1 MEQHALV
8 EALMKPETYDEDV
21 QKIELVQTHISFV
34 FLAGDYVY
42 KVKKPVNFGFL
53 DFTSLAKRKL
63 FCNREF
69 ELNRRLAGDMYLEV
83 VPINRSD
90 NQIKIKGEGKTI
102 EYAVKM
108 RRIPEDTM
116 MSGLITRNQVD
127 KVLIDEL
134 AKIIADFH
142 VKAETGESINKFGSL
157 EIIKFN
163 WDENFDQT
171 RNFIGRTID
180 SNQFDMIHHKIQTF
194 MKKNKPLF
202 NTRIENSRIRDCHGD
217 LHSGNIFVA
226 DRIYIFDCIEFN
238 ERFRYS
244 DVTSDIAFLSMD
256 LDFKNK
262 RDLSKYFID
271 QYIEYSQ
278 DRDLLMLLPFY
289 KCYRAY
295 VRGKVIGFKLDDP
308 NVKALEK
315 EQAKNEAQAYFDL
328 ATEYANEL

>member
-1 MEQHALV
+1 MEQNTIV

-53 DFTSLAKRKL
+53 DFTTLEKRKH

-90 NQIKIKGEGKTI
+90 NQIKIKGKGKTI

-116 MSGLITRNQVD
+116 MSDLITRNQVN

-134 AKIIADFH
+134 AKIIAEFH
-142 VKAETGESINKFGSL
+142 TKAETGGSINKFGSL
-157 EIIKFN
+157 EVIKFN

-171 RNFIGRTID
+171 RDFIGRTLD
-180 SNQFDMIHHKIQTF
+180 STQFDVICHKIQAF
-194 MKKNKPLF
+194 MKNNKPLF
-202 NTRIENSRIRDCHGD
+202 RTRIEHNRIRDCHGD

-244 DVTSDIAFLSMD
+244 DVTADIAFLAMD
-256 LDFKNK
+256 LDFRNK

-271 QYIEYSQ
+271 QYIEYTH
-278 DRDLLMLLPFY
+278 DHDLMILLPFY

-295 VRGKVIGFKLDDP
+295 VRGKVIGFKLEDP
-308 NVKALEK
+308 NVNVIEQ
-315 EQAKNEAQAYFDL
+315 EQAKKEAHAYFDL
-328 ATEYANEL
+328 ATEYASEL